1 MRDVSRLA
9 GVSPM
14 TVSRTLAD
22 PGLVSEEA
30 RRRVLAAVDQLGYV
44 PDRGAGSLSSRRTG
58 FVALIV
64 PSLIN
69 PNFADTAAGLTAA
82 MRPRG
87 YQPLIGVTGY
97 SVSEEE
103 VVLRAMLSR
112 RPDAIVVSGMHRSP
126 AARDLLA
133 RAGVPVVEIWD
144 RPEAPIDRAVGFSN
158 YAVGRLAA
166 ETLVAKTRVART
178 DIARSNVA
186 RTGAARRTEG
196 AVRIAGLGPAR
207 TGETR
212 DFRGEE
218 RLRGFRDGLAAAGLA
233 DAPILHHGSVAG
245 AFTQGAEA
253 MAALLARGGAEAV
266 FLVSDIPAFG
276 ALMECR
282 RRGIRVPED
291 VQILGFGDFEIGRQC
306 VPRLSTIAVDAAEI
320 GRRTGALV
328 LDLLDGVAADP
339 AVIDLGFSL
348 LLRETTVA
356 ESGG

>member
-22 PGLVSEEA
+22 PGLVSPEA
-30 RRRVLAAVDQLGYV
+30 RARVLAAVDRLGYV
-44 PDRGAGSLSSRRTG
+44 PDRGAGGLSSRRTG

-64 PSLIN
+64 PTLTN

-97 SVSEEE
+97 SLAEEE

-112 RPDAIVVSGMHRSP
+112 RPDAIVVSGMRHSP

-144 RPEAPIDRAVGFSN
+144 RPERPIDRAVGFSN
-158 YAVGRLAA
+158 YEAGRLAA
-166 ETLVAKTRVART
+166 QAL
-178 DIARSNVA
+178 IGL
-186 RTGAARRTEG
+186 GATC
-196 AVRIAGLGPAR
+196 IAGLGPER
-207 TGETR
+207 TGEVR

-218 RLRGFRDGLAAAGLA
+218 RLRGLRDGLRQAGLP
-233 DAPILHHGSVAG
+233 DDLILHHGRAAG
-245 AFTQGAEA
+245 AFAHGAEA
-253 MAALLARGGAEAV
+253 MAELLARGGAQAV
-266 FLVSDIPAFG
+266 FLVSDISAFG

-282 RRGIRVPED
+282 RRGLLVPRD
-291 VQILGFGDFEIGRQC
+291 VRILGFGDFEIGRQC
-306 VPRLSTIAVDAAEI
+306 VPRLSTIAVDPVGI
-320 GRRTGALV
+320 GRRTGE
-328 LDLLDGVAADP
+328 LLLRLLEGEAVAP
-339 AVIDLGFSL
+339 AVVDLGFRL
-348 LLRETTVA
+348 VLREST
-356 ESGG
+356 G

>member
-22 PGLVSEEA
+22 PGLVSQETRA
-30 RRRVLAAVDQLGYV
+30 RVLAAVEQLGYV
-44 PDRGAGSLSSRRTG
+44 PDRGAGGLSSRRTG

-69 PNFADTAAGLTAA
+69 PNFADTATGLTAA

-97 SVSEEE
+97 SVAEEE

-112 RPDAIVVSGMHRSP
+112 RPDAIVVSGMHRSQ

-144 RPEAPIDRAVGFSN
+144 RPETPIDRAVGFSN

-166 ETLVAKTRVART
+166 RTLVAR
-178 DIARSNVA
+178 
-186 RTGAARRTEG
+186 GAT
-196 AVRIAGLGPAR
+196 RIAGLGPER
-207 TGETR
+207 TGEAR

-218 RLRGFRDGLAAAGLA
+218 RLRGLRDGLREAGLA
-233 DAPILHHGSVAG
+233 DDLILHHGRVAG
-245 AFTQGAEA
+245 AFAHGAEA
-253 MAALLARGGAEAV
+253 MTALIERGGAEAV
-266 FLVSDIPAFG
+266 FLVSDISVFG

-282 RRGIRVPED
+282 RRSIRVPQD
-291 VQILGFGDFEIGRQC
+291 VQLLGFGDFEIGRQC
-306 VPRLSTIAVDAAEI
+306 VPRISTIAVDPVEI
-320 GRRTGALV
+320 GRRTGDL
-328 LDLLDGVAADP
+328 LIRLLDGEEGGAAI
-339 AVIDLGFSL
+339 IDLGIRL
-348 LLRETTVA
+348 LLRETTRA
-356 ESGG
+356 